1 MDDVITNVLMA
12 GSLLNVLLDAELEVI
27 ERGVIGAIASI
38 SYIDIALS
46 EYFVSHLK
54 QHQSGEQCAE

>member
-12 GSLLNVLLDAELEVI
+12 GSLLSVLLDAELEVI

-46 EYFVSHLK
+46 EYFVAHLK